1 MNDFYKN
8 LIFKGE
14 KIAVAVSGG
23 SDSVALLHFLCE
35 RSKTDGFFVC
45 AVNIEH
51 GIRGEDSL
59 KDSAFVKDFCKKL
72 GVELY
77 FYRVDSLAFA
87 EKERISV
94 EQAARILRYQKFR
107 ELLESGAV
115 DKLATAHHESDN
127 AETVLLNLFR
137 GASLKGAA
145 GIKPVNERI
154 VRPFLYTSKREIE
167 EYLHKHALAFVE
179 DKTNGE
185 TDILRNYVR
194 HRIMPEIRSAFPDA
208 EGALSRFAALARAED
223 EFLDSL
229 ALPFVGTEGGVAE
242 VKLGGNPVLL
252 KRALALALKE
262 TGLRKDYTN
271 KHIEAAAALAQ
282 CENGAQADLPCGYVA
297 KREYK
302 KIVIFKKDGDVYEK
316 RPFSY
321 GKFEFCGRI
330 LTVEKSSL
338 AEFNGGCGKEGVF
351 FADEDKICKSAV
363 VRTRKEGDV
372 FEKFGGGRKKLK
384 SYYIDLKYPARL
396 RSKLLL
402 IAEGGEILFSGLDVS
417 QKIKVDKST
426 VNVVKLTYNAQR
438 SF

>member
-154 VRPFLYTSKREIE
+154 VRP
-167 EYLHKHALAFVE
+167 
-179 DKTNGE
+179 
-185 TDILRNYVR
+185 
-194 HRIMPEIRSAFPDA
+194 
-208 EGALSRFAALARAED
+208 
-223 EFLDSL
+223 
-229 ALPFVGTEGGVAE
+229 
-242 VKLGGNPVLL
+242 
-252 KRALALALKE
+252 
-262 TGLRKDYTN
+262 
-271 KHIEAAAALAQ
+271 
-282 CENGAQADLPCGYVA
+282 
-297 KREYK
+297 
-302 KIVIFKKDGDVYEK
+302 
-316 RPFSY
+316 
-321 GKFEFCGRI
+321 
-330 LTVEKSSL
+330 
-338 AEFNGGCGKEGVF
+338 
-351 FADEDKICKSAV
+351 
-363 VRTRKEGDV
+363 
-372 FEKFGGGRKKLK
+372 
-384 SYYIDLKYPARL
+384 
-396 RSKLLL
+396 
-402 IAEGGEILFSGLDVS
+402 
-417 QKIKVDKST
+417 
-426 VNVVKLTYNAQR
+426 
-438 SF
+438 